1 MNIMNMLEKHK
12 LLNRIPR
19 EKRADLKMVMNRSHF
34 YEVRDTGNEQY
45 VLNVVNQDCVVDK
58 IETEGH
64 LYLMC
69 ATSRFEMKMLRY
81 QMKFGEKNEIIV
93 LKSKDSNLTSA
104 EEVAWDRYI
113 AEFCGIIKREL
124 DYQIEYRSET
134 IEEETAPVV
143 TNAEVKMEAPV
154 ANTVNAKTSIPK
166 VDHPLAPIY
175 DAIAQSGE
183 QNVTLIAYARN
194 GEIGVGVDA
203 GLKTVANIKTEV
215 RVALKDEDVARAMYS
230 SVKLAESIG
239 SYVKLKNA
247 SIDIKLVLFKDRDVY
262 IEMPK
267 DFEIIST
274 EELAQAKN

>member
-154 ANTVNAKTSIPK
+154 ANTVNVKTSIPK

-194 GEIGVGVDA
+194 GEIGVGIDA

-215 RVALKDEDVARAMYS
+215 RVTLQDEDVARAMYS

-239 SYVKLKNA
+239 SYIKLKNA
-247 SIDIKLVLFKDRDVY
+247 SIEIKLVLFKDRDVY